1 MVFVFLFA
9 FVIVFLFV
17 SVIVH
22 PGLTVRRKSVVG
34 KENRG
39 SGVVLVSPSVI
50 YASPWRNNNG
60 IKTGETEIG
69 LKQRDREDQTTTENT
84 KLSPF
89 SADMQQYEEKDKTI
103 LPPHIGVK

>member
-9 FVIVFLFV
+9 FVIVFDFV
-17 SVIVH
+17 FVIVH

-39 SGVVLVSPSVI
+39 SGVVLVSPAVI
-50 YASPWRNNNG
+50 YASSWRNNNG

-69 LKQRDREDQTTTENT
+69 LKQ
-84 KLSPF
+84 
-89 SADMQQYEEKDKTI
+89 
-103 LPPHIGVK
+103 